1 MLSKTKIFP
10 IPLNLDFSFFTLESD
25 SRFSVIIF
33 QMKCN
38 QKQKY
43 FIIPDYISFE
53 KSNNCLVF
61 KLVNVVSENSTELD
75 NFFLSFSKALKG
87 FEKPFKKK
95 IILKGLGFRA
105 SVLSESNILELKL
118 GYSHLVN
125 VALPSSRELSVK
137 VDKNTITLEGSDAVF
152 VGNFANRIRNLKFPD
167 SYKGK
172 GFWYKNEIINL
183 KEVKKT

>member
-1 MLSKTKIFP
+1 MLFKTKTFP
-10 IPLNLDFSFFTLESD
+10 IPSNLDFSFFTLESD
-25 SRFSVIIF
+25 SRISMLVF
-33 QMKCN
+33 QMKHN
-38 QKQKY
+38 QKKKY

-53 KSNNCLVF
+53 KSSNCLAF
-61 KLVNVVSENSTELD
+61 SLVKGVSEKSTDLD
-75 NFFLSFSKALKG
+75 NFFLSFSKILRG
-87 FEKPFKKK
+87 LEKPFKKK

-125 VALPSSRELSVK
+125 VELPSSIELSVK
-137 VDKNTITLEGSDAVF
+137 FDKNTITLEGSDAAF
-152 VGNFANRIRNLKFPD
+152 VGNFANKIRNLKVPD